1 MPEDIQYCR
10 NMQHV
15 LTKVIKHVVVDG
27 STYVNTTRTT
37 GSKDVMLR
45 VLSPEPAVIQLAAK

>member
-15 LTKVIKHVVVDG
+15 LTIVIKSVMVDG
-27 STYVNTTRTT
+27 STYVNFTRTMV
-37 GSKDVMLR
+37 SKDVMLH
-45 VLSPEPAVIQLAAK
+45 VLIPEPAVIQPATK